1 MHAQRP
7 ALRDARS
14 DFTSEWQQRDGHGV
28 PVLGPK
34 AIRGA
39 GWTIVRAMQRRVQW
53 MAGVVTALGLAWMA
67 SGQQREFVLDES
79 GAWSLASEPEAGTDE
94 ATIAEARRLLAE
106 DRPREAR
113 RILDRWI
120 TANEHGSHPLL
131 AQAYLLRG
139 DAYLAEDREY
149 MALLDYERVCIDF
162 PGSEEYVP
170 AMERELAIGL
180 AYLKGK
186 KKRTFGLRITSAR
199 LEGEELLVRVQE
211 RLPYSELAEQAG
223 YELGNYYFHT
233 AVDLKAASE
242 MYRIFL
248 ERYPNSRYR
257 QEVMKQLVY
266 SYVARFK
273 GPGYDPSGLTEAR
286 ALVEAFRDRYP
297 IEAERADL
305 NTALLV
311 SIDEQQAAHDLKIA
325 RWYLRRG
332 DHVSARFRFGR
343 LINEYPGSAAAREAV
358 AELKKRGWPLPTA
371 LTGEESG
378 MPGGAESE
386 RAEGDGR

>member
-1 MHAQRP
+1 MRKQ
-7 ALRDARS
+7 
-14 DFTSEWQQRDGHGV
+14 
-28 PVLGPK
+28 
-34 AIRGA
+34 
-39 GWTIVRAMQRRVQW
+39 VQW
-53 MAGVVTALGLAWMA
+53 IVVLCVAIGLVRTAP
-67 SGQQREFVLDES
+67 GQQREFVLDES
-79 GAWSLASEPEAGTDE
+79 GQWSVLSEPEAGTDE

-120 TANEHGSHPLL
+120 KANEHGSHRLL
-131 AQAYLLRG
+131 SQAYLLRG

-170 AMERELAIGL
+170 AMERELAIGV

-186 KKRTFGLRITSAR
+186 KKRTFGVRITSAR

-223 YELGNYYFHT
+223 YELGNYYFYT
-233 AVDLKAASE
+233 AVDLKSASQ

-248 ERYPNSRYR
+248 ERYPNSRHR

-286 ALVEAFRDRYP
+286 ALVEEFRDRYP

-332 DHVSARFRFGR
+332 DGVSARFRFGR
-343 LINEYPGSAAAREAV
+343 LMNEYPGSAAAREAI
-358 AELKKRGWPLPTA
+358 AEMERRGWPLPKA
-371 LTGEESG
+371 LAGGDEEG
-378 MPGGAESE
+378 AGGLRPSAREDGA
-386 RAEGDGR
+386 RTEGGGS